1 MRDDDRQQHL
11 QQRLLRELRD
21 PDKNTRANAAVEL
34 GKLGDSRAA
43 DLLVEALATEPDFFV
58 REYLTWSIV
67 RMAEAATPLLIRTLN
82 DARPQARHGA
92 AHTLSKIADPRA
104 TGALIAT
111 LQDGE
116 PAIVSKAAFA
126 LGAIGAVES
135 VSALVNLL
143 GGEDRELQSTLVSVL
158 ERFGARALPAVID
171 ALTHADARVR
181 AHAAEVLGVIADP
194 GCIPALT
201 NALADDEGD
210 VRFAAVHA
218 LANIDGEAAREAIR
232 PMCNDADAR
241 VRALAAKMLDRAK
254 KPARK
259 RYSASSR
266 PSNGN

>member
-1 MRDDDRQQHL
+1 MPDDDRQRHL

-34 GKLGDSRAA
+34 GKLDDSSTA

-67 RMAEAATPLLIRTLN
+67 RMADAATPLLIRMLT

-92 AHTLSKIADPRA
+92 AHTLGKIADPCA

-111 LQDGE
+111 LQDDD

-135 VSALVNLL
+135 VAAVVDLL
-143 GGEDRELQSTLVSVL
+143 GGADRELQSTLVTVL
-158 ERFGARALPAVID
+158 ERFGAHAVPAVAA
-171 ALTHADARVR
+171 ALTHADAGVR
-181 AHAAEVLGVIADP
+181 AHAAEILGVIADP

-201 NALADDEGD
+201 NALADDERD

-218 LANIDGEAAREAIR
+218 LANIGGEAATDAMR
-232 PMCNDADAR
+232 PMRNDADTR
-241 VRALAAKMLDRAK
+241 VRALAANMLDRAK
-254 KPARK
+254 TAT
-259 RYSASSR
+259 RYCASSR
-266 PSNGN
+266 PSSGN